1 VSVCAPLLAI
11 DTPLSYRLTPP
22 LSTLDAMYPTA
33 PRTGSHTGAMVFAG
47 VFGLVLVAIS
57 SLCGGTPA
65 TRASQSAPPAATA
78 TAPLP
83 KQADLDSAWVSQ
95 TPPAQIAIGAET
107 TVTFRFKNTGKAAW
121 ARGTG
126 SEASLAFVGTGAKFD
141 PKMAVG
147 WPKPDGPAVQG
158 EEVVGPNEVATFTFK
173 VKGVAAGTYRID
185 VRPRVVAVGWL
196 RDQGVFTEVVVR

>member
-1 VSVCAPLLAI
+1 
-11 DTPLSYRLTPP
+11 
-22 LSTLDAMYPTA
+22 MYPTA

-57 SLCGGTPA
+57 SLCGGAPA
-65 TRASQSAPPAATA
+65 TRAQSAQPSPTA

-83 KQADLDSAWVSQ
+83 KPADLDSAWVSQ

-107 TVTFRFKNTGKAAW
+107 TVTFRFRNTGKAAW

-126 SEASLAFVGTGAKFD
+126 SEASLAFVGTAAKFD

-147 WPKPDGPAVQG
+147 WPKPDGPAVQS
-158 EEVVGPNEVATFTFK
+158 EEVVAPGEVATFSFK
-173 VKGVAAGTYRID
+173 VKGVTAGTYRID
-185 VRPRVVAVGWL
+185 VRPRVAAVGWL